1 MSERSVEAG
10 KGGVLVTDFL
20 NNDREEWKLTHEN
33 LIAPEQYNITSEL
46 EQYKND
52 ETRLAIRWIDD
63 ANNRRDISYKEL
75 IEKTNQYAQALL
87 KLGIKKGDRLMI
99 ILPRIP
105 EAYMTYLACLKAGI
119 VAIPCSEMLRK
130 KDLIYRMH
138 HSGAKGIVAHYKTTA
153 ETNSIDEDV
162 EALHNKLIV
171 GGKEDG
177 WQSFEELAEKENTS
191 FEAVDTHRDD
201 MAFLSYTSGT
211 TGNPKGAVH
220 VHGWGYAHVR
230 TAATQW
236 LGVKS
241 GDIVWAT
248 AAPGWQKWI
257 WSPFLSTIT
266 LGATALVYN
275 GAFDPLKYLS
285 ILKEENVHVLCCTP
299 TEYRIIAKV
308 ENLNSYE
315 LNNLRSAVSAG
326 EPLNRQVIEAFQNAF
341 GINVRDGYGQ
351 TENTLLVG
359 TLQDM
364 EVKPGSMGK
373 PTPGNPVD
381 IINEDGVSTAVGE
394 VGDIAVHRSCPALF
408 KKYYRDP
415 ERTNAAFRGD
425 WYLTGDQA
433 SKDEDGYFWFEGRS
447 DDIII
452 SSGYTIGPFEV
463 EDALMKHSAV
473 QECAVVAAPD
483 EIRGNVV
490 KAYIVLRDSNAL
502 GDKEALITDLQ
513 NHTKEIT
520 APYKYPRIIEFLD
533 ELPKTASGKIRRVEL
548 RKFNS

>member
-1 MSERSVEAG
+1 MEF
-10 KGGVLVTDFL
+10 KD
-20 NNDREEWKLTHEN
+20 
-33 LIAPEQYNITSEL
+33 LIAPEQYNITLEL
-46 EQYKND
+46 EKYKEESD
-52 ETRLAIRWIDD
+52 RLAIRWLDSEG
-63 ANNRRDISYKEL
+63 NREDLSYKEL
-75 IEKTNQYAQALL
+75 VGKMNQYAQALL
-87 KLGIKKGDRLMI
+87 KLGIEKGDRMLI

-105 EAYMTYLACLKAGI
+105 EAYITYLACLRAGI

-153 ETNSIDEDV
+153 ETNSIDEDL
-162 EALHNKLIV
+162 EALNNKLII
-171 GGKEDG
+171 GGTEDG
-177 WQSFEELAEKENTS
+177 WQSFEELAEKES
-191 FEAVDTHRDD
+191 PEFEAVPTHRED

-211 TGNPKGAVH
+211 TGNPKGVVH

-230 TAATQW
+230 TAATKW
-236 LGVKS
+236 LGVQS
-241 GDIVWAT
+241 GDMVWAT

-266 LGATALVYN
+266 LGATAFVYN
-275 GAFDPLKYLS
+275 GPFDALKYLDL
-285 ILKEENVHVLCCTP
+285 LKEENINVLCCTP
-299 TEYRIIAKV
+299 TEYRIMAKV
-308 ENLNSYE
+308 ENLNSYK
-315 LNNLRSAVSAG
+315 LPALRSAVSAG
-326 EPLNRQVIEAFQNAF
+326 EPLNRQVIEAFQQAF
-341 GINVRDGYGQ
+341 DINVRDGYGQ

-364 EVKPGSMGK
+364 EVKAGSMGK

-381 IINEDGVSTAVGE
+381 IINDEGKPTAVGE
-394 VGDIAVHRSCPALF
+394 VGDIAVHRDCPALF
-408 KKYYRDP
+408 REYYRDS
-415 ERTNAAFRGD
+415 ERTQAAFRGD

-433 SKDEDGYFWFEGRS
+433 TRDEDGYFWFEGRS

-463 EDALMKHSAV
+463 EDALMKHAAI

-483 EIRGNVV
+483 EIRGNIV
-490 KAYIVLRDSNAL
+490 KAYVVLRNPDDFQ
-502 GDKEALITDLQ
+502 DKEALVKELQ
-513 NHTKEIT
+513 NHVKEIT

-548 RKFNS
+548 RKLNV

>member
-1 MSERSVEAG
+1 MEF
-10 KGGVLVTDFL
+10 KD
-20 NNDREEWKLTHEN
+20 

-46 EQYKND
+46 EKYKED
-52 ETRLAIRWIDD
+52 AERLAIRWLDSEG
-63 ANNRRDISYKEL
+63 NREDLSYKEL
-75 IEKTNQYAQALL
+75 VGKMNQYAQALL
-87 KLGIKKGDRLMI
+87 KLGIEKGDRMLI

-105 EAYMTYLACLKAGI
+105 EAYITYLACLRAGI

-130 KDLIYRMH
+130 KDLTYRMH
-138 HSGAKGIVAHYKTTA
+138 HSSAKGIVAHYKTTA
-153 ETNSIDEDV
+153 ETNSIDEDLEV
-162 EALHNKLIV
+162 LDNKLII
-171 GGKEDG
+171 GGTEEG
-177 WQSFEELAEKENTS
+177 WQSFEELAEKESTE
-191 FEAVDTHRDD
+191 FEAVPTHRED

-211 TGNPKGAVH
+211 TGNPKGVVH

-230 TAATQW
+230 TAATKW
-236 LGVKS
+236 LGVQS
-241 GDIVWAT
+241 GDMVWAT

-266 LGATALVYN
+266 LGATAFVYN
-275 GAFDPLKYLS
+275 GPFDALKYLDL
-285 ILKEENVHVLCCTP
+285 LKEENINVLCCTP
-299 TEYRIIAKV
+299 TEYRIMAKV
-308 ENLNSYE
+308 ENLASYK
-315 LNNLRSAVSAG
+315 LPALRSAVSAG
-326 EPLNRQVIEAFQNAF
+326 EPLNRQVIEAFQGAF
-341 GINVRDGYGQ
+341 DINVRDGYGQ

-381 IINEDGVSTAVGE
+381 IINDEGKPTAVGE
-394 VGDIAVHRSCPALF
+394 VGDIAVHRDCPALF
-408 KKYYRDP
+408 REYYRDS
-415 ERTNAAFRGD
+415 ERTKAAFRGD

-433 SKDEDGYFWFEGRS
+433 TRDEDGYFWFEGRS

-463 EDALMKHSAV
+463 EDALMKHAAI

-483 EIRGNVV
+483 EIRGNIV
-490 KAYIVLRDSNAL
+490 KAYVVLRNPDDFPDKDAL
-502 GDKEALITDLQ
+502 VKQLQ
-513 NHTKEIT
+513 DHVKEIT

-548 RKFNS
+548 RKLNV